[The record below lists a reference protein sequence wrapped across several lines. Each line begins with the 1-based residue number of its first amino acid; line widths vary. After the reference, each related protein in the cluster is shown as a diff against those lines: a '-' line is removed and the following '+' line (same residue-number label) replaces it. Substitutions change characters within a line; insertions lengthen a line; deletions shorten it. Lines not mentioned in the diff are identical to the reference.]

1 MFRNLFISVL
11 TIFVYTNVS
20 SKCLSI
26 PKSRII
32 DKAGLYCLEKNL
44 EIESSIGISI
54 NNSNVT
60 LDFKGFSI
68 TSKSENKKFIY
79 GIHIEKG
86 KKNIKIFNG
95 TINNA
100 IVGIDI
106 GPSESTSFNILIKDL
121 KFKNIGAIGI
131 RTYGSVEITNN
142 VFENIG
148 LQPIDDFAYSIGI
161 SVGGKNVKIL
171 KNKITRIKRQNLNAI
186 GEAVGIL
193 IRDDC
198 ENCLIKDNLIDKKD
212 GIEEANSYGIWNTG
226 LEKVVIVK
234 NKIIGFK
241 YGILNNSGNYKIIF
255 NEIICSNQKEDFGLV
270 LYNNSQIQDI
280 KIIQQSNDISS
291 CTYPNF
297 TCITMDSNDCSNW
310 LSESN

>member
-11 TIFVYTNVS
+11 AIFVYTNVS

-60 LDFKGFSI
+60 LDLKGFSI

-86 KKNIKIFNG
+86 KNIQIFNG

-106 GPSESTSFNILIKDL
+106 GPSESTSYNILIKDL
-121 KFKNIGAIGI
+121 KFKNIGAVGV

-161 SVGGKNVKIL
+161 SVGGKML
-171 KNKITRIKRQNLNAI
+171 KYLKTK
-186 GEAVGIL
+186 
-193 IRDDC
+193 
-198 ENCLIKDNLIDKKD
+198 
-212 GIEEANSYGIWNTG
+212 
-226 LEKVVIVK
+226 
-234 NKIIGFK
+234 
-241 YGILNNSGNYKIIF
+241 
-255 NEIICSNQKEDFGLV
+255 
-270 LYNNSQIQDI
+270 
-280 KIIQQSNDISS
+280 
-291 CTYPNF
+291 
-297 TCITMDSNDCSNW
+297 
-310 LSESN
+310 